1 MLRDVKFDDTGYVAG
16 IVDHAL
22 SEERRQAGELGYTMD
37 EWKALDAAR
46 YPLRLDHKQN
56 VGRLLQTSVDNE
68 GQLWVHA
75 LFDRTTQEG
84 DQLWQRVKSGDLHS
98 LSIGFNALEPAPNSE
113 SRRNMN
119 IFKEVSVTSNPK
131 KPHAKIKVRCSNT
144 AAAAADGEPSTP
156 AEEEPLAA
164 SSEPKA
170 DPEPPSPAVVV
181 VEEVVVATIPEPA
194 QPTPM
199 ETDLLP
205 AVTTTTTTTAPV
217 EVPKTINLELPVV
230 AVTTPSIPVQ
240 PEPPQMSAAA
250 AAPMS
255 VDAPAPTTT
264 TTTTT
269 LDPVAA
275 ATQTQLQTPAPSQ
288 VQTPVSDSTAAHIA
302 RLLAAEKENEQLK
315 AERAE
320 AEAAKLELKRRDE
333 KRAKKAADRKRAAQE
348 KNLAELDDVKDV
360 LGAYD
365 FLPRDDP
372 VLKTIT
378 EELASNEHTAR
389 MNSLVAKLARELR
402 EAKAENKV
410 YNDLI
415 GTSKKPATESS
426 TPQSSSNNAASVP
439 QQQKNEAKEF
449 FNWQKIEADVKQLR
463 EQQSKLVAPNST
475 VPTTGLAALEAQLAA
490 SGKSQ
495 ASSLGITP
503 QQLADATSSAMMAV
517 DPQIPES
524 VIKYE
529 RETNPINGF
538 MLLHDMIQNGL
549 NPGMEI
555 RCSNGSGP
563 SVEEAMSKLWPRAVG
578 RPEPSR
584 PFLEMMHGK
593 HSQYLEKIAAD
604 KPRMQD
610 GRLAFDI
617 RVQSTPFRLNDEAI
631 LAEWKADQDRKERQQ
646 RIRF

>member
-1 MLRDVKFDDTGYVAG
+1 
-16 IVDHAL
+16 
-22 SEERRQAGELGYTMD
+22 
-37 EWKALDAAR
+37 
-46 YPLRLDHKQN
+46 
-56 VGRLLQTSVDNE
+56 
-68 GQLWVHA
+68 
-75 LFDRTTQEG
+75 
-84 DQLWQRVKSGDLHS
+84 
-98 LSIGFNALEPAPNSE
+98 
-113 SRRNMN
+113 
-119 IFKEVSVTSNPK
+119 
-131 KPHAKIKVRCSNT
+131 
-144 AAAAADGEPSTP
+144 
-156 AEEEPLAA
+156 
-164 SSEPKA
+164 
-170 DPEPPSPAVVV
+170 
-181 VEEVVVATIPEPA
+181 
-194 QPTPM
+194 
-199 ETDLLP
+199 
-205 AVTTTTTTTAPV
+205 
-217 EVPKTINLELPVV
+217 
-230 AVTTPSIPVQ
+230 
-240 PEPPQMSAAA
+240 
-250 AAPMS
+250 MS

-264 TTTTT
+264 QTPVPIQE
-269 LDPVAA
+269 PVAA
-275 ATQTQLQTPAPSQ
+275 PVATTPQAEG
-288 VQTPVSDSTAAHIA
+288 TAAHIA
-302 RLLAAEKENEQLK
+302 RLLAAEKENELLK

-320 AEAAKLELKRRDE
+320 AEAAKAELRAHNE

-415 GTSKKPATESS
+415 GTSKKTATEASV
-426 TPQSSSNNAASVP
+426 PQSSSSNNAAVP

-449 FNWQKIEADVKQLR
+449 FNWNKIQEDVKQLQQ
-463 EQQSKLVAPNST
+463 QQSKVSPNST
-475 VPTTGLAALEAQLAA
+475 VPSTGVAALEAQLAA
-490 SGKSQ
+490 SGKNQ
-495 ASSLGITP
+495 AMSLGITP

-517 DPQIPES
+517 DAQIPES

-529 RETNPINGF
+529 RETNPINGH
-538 MLLHDMIQNGL
+538 MLLLDMIQNGL

-555 RCSNGSGP
+555 RCSNGSGI
-563 SVEEAMSKLWPRAVG
+563 SVEEAMTKLWPRAVG

-593 HSQYLEKIAAD
+593 HSQYLDKIAAD